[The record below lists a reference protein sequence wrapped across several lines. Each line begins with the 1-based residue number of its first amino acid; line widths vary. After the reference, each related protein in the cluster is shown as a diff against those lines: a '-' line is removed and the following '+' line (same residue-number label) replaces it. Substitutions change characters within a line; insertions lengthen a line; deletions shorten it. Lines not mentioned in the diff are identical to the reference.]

1 MRTLLL
7 AITIILATTI
17 AKAQQYQYH
26 YTEITIKKF
35 HPEGSFIDYRIDTDH
50 TLTFYVTYIFTNDL
64 NQTYVFQRDKEH
76 SNSDNDNNNKTIKGF
91 IPGKLKNIT
100 IYTHCYVKGARKKRV
115 VDITDELTF
124 TKDLQKDND
133 KLKGVKTHCYNITG
147 GNPRYQIY
155 KALCDIDYKVYEI
168 KTIDQ
173 GHDISL
179 CPNSEIR
186 FTSDIPD
193 FYTDKFNIYCNSHLI
208 NSKNSTTPTETYK
221 SVNVESFF
229 QYISGTNEPFNLTI
243 EGVFKKDDNDFNDFY
258 KEFYEGE
265 YISEE
270 YAKELTEELK
280 KAGYNFDWDD
290 LMDKF
295 RQLILEGYGVD
306 WNQVIL
312 SLEGIFTQQKST
324 DIYRSFH
331 FNGIN
336 DNVQFD
342 KPYIKDN
349 YLVIENTAKNKNCKF
364 VLSGETISQNF
375 DAETDPNEIPPKGN
389 VELQMS
395 DVNHELPNEIPEGKF
410 QLQISDKNGKYCQV
424 NLDAYVPKVEYQYID
439 KAAKQHTHWHK
450 DDYLEAINIKL
461 LNVNDE
467 VVNDEFEIKPD
478 AAYQERHKNDTD
490 NPFIAKYDGSKTNP
504 EKIVKYKNCRPIILS
519 EENGVKVYETLKMY
533 STSYYISCYP
543 DLQSIKIEPKDIE
556 HSIYTIISTQG
567 KDKLK
572 EYPPIT
578 VDFLEDK
585 PAHCSYDT
593 LKVNIKSITGG
604 LTDGKL
610 TTSFN
615 DFKYQLK
622 LYNTNNEEIPQP
634 TETTTIPK
642 DGIINIPNYNHKEY
656 KYTLQFYDAI
666 ISDEDAEHGGKE
678 ARSFTT
684 SEKQVVMP
692 EALFIPEPTIS
703 RPLCTFDSNGSIAIN
718 SAKVT
723 LTYPNE
729 SAIYTWRVKYKQ
741 EDSYESLNMSE
752 PIINNIP
759 AGFYEVELNND
770 GCIATSSYELKDYP
784 LLKFEST
791 TSSNAKCYGYSDG
804 SIFISVKGGTGEHRY
819 FWNVGATSKD
829 LLNIPKGDYQLTV
842 WDAHECNIQTD
853 TIKITEPVKVVNKSI
868 SHDYS
873 ICQDSELEIDA
884 GDFADY
890 EWKDPQG
897 KTLKA
902 KSILTL
908 NNASPEGK
916 YYLKTIRK
924 DKCFAEDFINIT
936 QSKESLTMNFLL
948 PSDIYND
955 DHAKIV
961 ETSSRELDSLKW
973 SFSENLIGDFPKDST
988 TLTIS
993 TNALDKL
1000 STYKIK
1006 LTGYYK
1012 GCIST
1017 VTKNLNISNL
1027 TRPEEEYIPDFYDS
1041 DEILDCR
1048 IGPNPNNGNFTL
1060 FLDLDCAKDAVL
1072 TIYSIS
1078 SYKYVLREKL
1088 VGLQNYEHS
1097 INQNLQ
1103 QGLYILEVKTPK
1115 SIRRIKF
1122 EVTK

>member
-1 MRTLLL
+1 MRHFLLL
-7 AITIILATTI
+7 AILFSILSL
-17 AKAQQYQYH
+17 KSFGQRYF
-26 YTEITIKKF
+26 TEITFDRLTKGD
-35 HPEGSFIDYRIDTDH
+35 ELNIDEVFTENSIDFTA
-50 TLTFYVTYIFTNDL
+50 TYIFNDKYIY
-64 NQTYVFQRDKEH
+64 QTHTPINDVQRDFSSRRIGVIPEKLNSIKVIIYAYAEGVTFLWWDREIYINDEQIDYIPIISSENNTQPISLNTYIFKDDQDRYHIYKATINVNYKVFHFYSTEEEHHLCRNKEIKFTLPENPLW
-76 SNSDNDNNNKTIKGF
+76 SEYNLFYNNSFIK
-91 IPGKLKNIT
+91 KLT
-100 IYTHCYVKGARKKRV
+100 
-115 VDITDELTF
+115 
-124 TKDLQKDND
+124 QKDNTT
-133 KLKGVKTHCYNITG
+133 LVSSFLEEG
-147 GNPRYQIY
+147 YQ
-155 KALCDIDYKVYEI
+155 K
-168 KTIDQ
+168 
-173 GHDISL
+173 
-179 CPNSEIR
+179 
-186 FTSDIPD
+186 
-193 FYTDKFNIYCNSHLI
+193 
-208 NSKNSTTPTETYK
+208 
-221 SVNVESFF
+221 
-229 QYISGTNEPFNLTI
+229 PFSLTI
-243 EGVFKKDDNDFNDFY
+243 
-258 KEFYEGE
+258 
-265 YISEE
+265 
-270 YAKELTEELK
+270 
-280 KAGYNFDWDD
+280 KATGNNMGNNTGNYQ
-290 LMDKF
+290 
-295 RQLILEGYGVD
+295 RQLIVGRYIIFKNYNARQKEEIKERMKENNAKYKIYRIGSTQRVMID
-306 WNQVIL
+306 
-312 SLEGIFTQQKST
+312 GIIST
-324 DIYRSFH
+324 DLDLTLYFDTPIK
-331 FNGIN
+331 
-336 DNVQFD
+336 DVQFE

-349 YLVIENTAKNKNCKF
+349 TVVIPDDKEGLNKNCNF
-364 VLSGETISQNF
+364 ILSGKTISQAYN
-375 DAETDPNEIPPKGN
+375 APNQKW
-389 VELQMS
+389 
-395 DVNHELPNEIPEGKF
+395 IPEGKY
-410 QLQISDKNGKYCQV
+410 QLQISDKNDIYCQV
-424 NLDAYVPKVEYQYID
+424 NLDAYVPKVEYNYLD
-439 KAAKQHTHWHK
+439 DAKQHTHWHSK
-450 DDYLEAINIKL
+450 DYIQAINMKMY
-461 LNVNDE
+461 NDGQE
-467 VVNDEFEIKPD
+467 YPSIDINPDSKYTNNFECIPGNNNEIKKDPIVV
-478 AAYQERHKNDTD
+478 YNDNNAVIKGWDEKGDPIFNT
-490 NPFIAKYDGSKTNP
+490 YDDLYATP
-504 EKIVKYKNCRPIILS
+504 
-519 EENGVKVYETLKMY
+519 
-533 STSYYISCYP
+533 YYISCNP
-543 DLQSIKIEPKDIE
+543 DLDSIIIVPNDIK
-556 HSIYTIISTQG
+556 HSIYTIISTQNVDDE
-567 KDKLK
+567 KDDDETDDDETDDNEICKLK

-853 TIKITEPVKVVNKSI
+853 TIKITEPTKVENNFI
-868 SHDYS
+868 AHDYS

-884 GDFADY
+884 GTFADY

-908 NNASPEGK
+908 NNASPEGE

-936 QSKESLTMNFLL
+936 QSKESLKMNFLL

-955 DHAKIV
+955 DYAKIV
-961 ETSSRELDSLKW
+961 ETSSHELDSLKW

-1012 GCIST
+1012 GCVST

-1122 EVTK
+1122 EVTR